1 MSLTQTNFALY
12 GSVQA
17 QSIYNYKMDITSFYF
32 MISEACTTLGL
43 ASEIINYIMCA
54 YFGEWYLMTTN
65 FTSACEVLQLCF
77 REMAGSFSCYKSIS
91 PESQI

>member
-1 MSLTQTNFALY
+1 MGLTQTNFALY

-54 YFGEWYLMTTN
+54 YFGE
-65 FTSACEVLQLCF
+65 
-77 REMAGSFSCYKSIS
+77 
-91 PESQI
+91 